1 MRISRQTPSAPSATR
16 PASTSHSFL
25 GLGDPTVEVG
35 DPLVRSART
44 PLAATPTTE
53 PSQRSPCRAD
63 QRSGAARRTGAPRVR
78 PRNALRLLRGMPPLR
93 HGHAEHPADPR
104 LEHPAAENPRHR
116 ATPPGRSP
124 LTSRQTQPPACRQAL
139 RQPAAACSSTIFR
152 SVERGVI
159 VMTGGHVDSHSS
171 RSATEASPVGGY
183 GVRGHGGSPP
193 PSGPDGRAARRAVAS
208 TAGSGRP
215 RHGRVARGWP
225 EVSSTATSASSNAQ
239 KSSTGGCR
247 RPAPVGMTPMPGTGR
262 RRQRAPHPGSDI
274 PQFTRPDAG
283 RIHRR

>member
-1 MRISRQTPSAPSATR
+1 MPCGPAKRCSPPYRRSTSASTQRPAAAPRDAATPARPCRTPRRPATRTPRRREPPTPRHATR
-16 PASTSHSFL
+16 PVAADVTT
-25 GLGDPTVEVG
+25 DP
-35 DPLVRSART
+35 A
-44 PLAATPTTE
+44 
-53 PSQRSPCRAD
+53 
-63 QRSGAARRTGAPRVR
+63 
-78 PRNALRLLRGMPPLR
+78 
-93 HGHAEHPADPR
+93 
-104 LEHPAAENPRHR
+104 
-116 ATPPGRSP
+116 
-124 LTSRQTQPPACRQAL
+124 PACRQAL